1 MDSQESSPIPQLKDI
16 NSLVL
21 SLFCGPTLTS
31 IHDYWKNHCFH
42 YMDLCRQNVSVS
54 NTLFRF
60 VISFVPRSR
69 SLLISWLQL
78 CPQWFWRPK
87 KKKAFHCFH
96 FFPSICHEMVGGDVM
111 ILLFWTLSFKPFFH
125 SPLSPSSKTSLFSLC
140 FLPKG

>member
-21 SLFCGPTLTS
+21 SLSCGPTLTS

-42 YMDLCRQNVSVS
+42 YMDVCRQNVSVS

-78 CPQWFWRPK
+78 CLQWFWRQK
-87 KKKAFHCFH
+87 KKKSFTVSIFSHLFVMKWWEGMSWSY
-96 FFPSICHEMVGGDVM
+96 FFECWV
-111 ILLFWTLSFKPFFH
+111 LSLFFH
-125 SPLSPSSKTSLFSLC
+125 SPLSPSSKASLFSLC